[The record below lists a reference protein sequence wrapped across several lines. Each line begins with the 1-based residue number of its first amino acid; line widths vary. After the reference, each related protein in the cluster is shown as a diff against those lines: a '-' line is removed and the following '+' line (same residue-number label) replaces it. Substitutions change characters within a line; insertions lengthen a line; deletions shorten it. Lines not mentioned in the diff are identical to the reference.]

1 MTHRTVKVYFD
12 QESWDLIEGL
22 VMYNRDGK
30 ELSRSQKI
38 RSLIKNKLDSH
49 QKDNYPL
56 SALRQKLHRLEL
68 HMGDPLLESEP
79 DDNLSRTELK
89 YLKILDMLREWKFEI
104 KLQLNED
111 LKGWQ
116 IDHKEI
122 RDNQKKKQNKRD
134 GMIE

>member
-12 QESWDLIEGL
+12 QESWELIENL
-22 VMYNRDGK
+22 IMYNREGK

-56 SALRQKLHRLEL
+56 SALRKKLHRLEL

-79 DDNLSRTELK
+79 DDNLTRTEIK
-89 YLKILDMLREWKFEI
+89 YLKILDALREWKYEI

-111 LKGWQ
+111 LKGWN

-134 GMIE
+134 GVIE

>member
-1 MTHRTVKVYFD
+1 MPHRTVKVYFD

-38 RSLIKNKLDSH
+38 RSLIKNKLDNH

-56 SALRQKLHRLEL
+56 SALRKKLHRLEL
-68 HMGDPLLESEP
+68 HMSDPLLESEP
-79 DDNLSRTELK
+79 EENLKNTELR

-111 LKGWQ
+111 LKGWN
-116 IDHKEI
+116 IDHEVKRET
-122 RDNQKKKQNKRD
+122 QKRAQNKRD
-134 GMIE
+134 GVIE